1 MKDNLIGEKGFEAR
15 LQSLC
20 EELAELKARWKRGQR
35 ICFWAAAVVLLLCC
49 SVNKLVSESIT
60 MTTYYPAPSGVYK
73 RLIATGPGNTIL
85 ARDSGMVG
93 IGTGLVSPVATLDVG
108 GTGAIKF
115 PVGTSI
121 NRPVNPVTGS
131 FRYNTDIHKMEF
143 YDRLK
148 WKTISYVSDSDFS
161 CTGGNTVTDI
171 GGYRI
176 HTFTTSGI
184 FTVLGSGVVDMFVVG
199 GGGGGGGVYNGGGGG
214 GGGIVVADRVP
225 ITAGTYNVVVGAR
238 GAGGAAA
245 GTAGARGEDSAFNG
259 MIAGGGGGGG
269 SWNIIMPSAG
279 RANNGSGGGTPGY
292 LSYAGAAGNGTGHA
306 GGAGGIYGA
315 GGGGGAGA
323 AGSHGAG
330 GPGGAGGAGAAYA
343 YSGSM
348 VTYAG
353 GGGGAGPTAGGSGG
367 AGGGGYGT
375 GPSGGNPEDGAANTG
390 GGGGG
395 KHNIPGTAGG
405 NGGSGIVIIRYPN

>member
-279 RANNGSGGGTPGY
+279 RANNGSGGGHSGY
-292 LSYAGAAGNGTGHA
+292 AGAGAAGDGSGHA
-306 GGAGGIYGA
+306 GGEGGVYGA
-315 GGGGGAGA
+315 GGGGGAGT
-323 AGSHGAG
+323 AGSNGASSL
-330 GPGGAGGAGAAYA
+330 GGAGGAGAAYA